1 MSKPWPWTHTT
12 EPNNRV
18 GPTPTSSV
26 GITRDLGR
34 ARDAYKKRGVEAS
47 RAAHD
52 GVRPSH
58 ELRRSS
64 TSTDTATDTAS
75 SRSEISE
82 LPPSDRYRPAL
93 PPIVG
98 TRRALEKHSNTPSEY
113 IKSMVR
119 ACLAQLPRL
128 YHRAACTLLHSPC
141 MTVSRRRVALSRAW
155 HPPHIWPAKAANQSP
170 ARTRKCTYRPGV
182 RRPRR
187 HHHHLRR
194 GRGRGRGG
202 AQCGHGHPDGRRQ
215 PGQMPHSPRQ
225 G

>member
-1 MSKPWPWTHTT
+1 MSKPCPCIHTT
-12 EPNNRV
+12 GPNNRV
-18 GPTPTSSV
+18 GLPPTTSV
-26 GITRDLGR
+26 VITRDLGR

-58 ELRRSS
+58 ELQRSS
-64 TSTDTATDTAS
+64 TFSDTATDTAS

-119 ACLAQLPRL
+119 ASVLCTCLVFCTCLPRPAPTPPPSRSMHL
-128 YHRAACTLLHSPC
+128 AAQPLH
-141 MTVSRRRVALSRAW
+141 
-155 HPPHIWPAKAANQSP
+155 
-170 ARTRKCTYRPGV
+170 
-182 RRPRR
+182 
-187 HHHHLRR
+187 
-194 GRGRGRGG
+194 
-202 AQCGHGHPDGRRQ
+202 DG
-215 PGQMPHSPRQ
+215 
-225 G
+225 